1 MSKSEKLAELLL
13 SDRERPKVYHNII
26 PCWSCGHTFVY
37 RGRQGELNGNFCS
50 MRCQDWYDAGNPS
63 FERQRELTKIV
74 YRWRDG
80 RPMRP
85 GKEGFYIACAH
96 CNKEFESK
104 GLRCCS
110 VECERGLKERADNLA
125 VMAEAGIDAAP
136 KKRCAAPDCDAVI
149 PKWKNG
155 RQVSARVTFCS
166 PKCRVRAHR
175 AQTAF
180 CNDKTS
186 EKACNDDG

>member
-1 MSKSEKLAELLL
+1 MTKSEKLAELLL

-50 MRCQDWYDAGNPS
+50 MRCQSWHDAGNPS
-63 FERQRELTKIV
+63 FERQRELTKIA
-74 YRWRDG
+74 YRCR
-80 RPMRP
+80 
-85 GKEGFYIACAH
+85 ISCAH
-96 CNKEFESK
+96 CTKEFESK

-155 RQVSARVTFCS
+155 RRALEDRLCTVRLMELLGLEIALTTPPLTISCRAMHIQGITTEDLAR
-166 PKCRVRAHR
+166 
-175 AQTAF
+175 
-180 CNDKTS
+180 
-186 EKACNDDG
+186 